1 MAMHEP
7 ELPDQLDELLAG
19 YVLGNL
25 SAEEAEALQRYLD
38 AHPEKRQEIQGLQE
52 TLEMLP
58 YALPPVPLPES
69 LHAAIAQIP
78 QQRPKRWPQIGIVRH
93 LWQRKVSLALAG
105 LVAALA
111 WSNYRLH
118 QDLQLAQA
126 ETAYQKDVVAMLQNP
141 QTHLVS
147 LQGMESAPQATG
159 RVVMTP
165 GEPQSVL
172 IIQNLPPLPPGQ
184 FYKLWCVSQGKKIP
198 SESFNAGKNGTVL
211 AKLPTPSADD
221 VTGIVITLEKDSQTD
236 PSPGPMVMTSR
247 L

>member
-1 MAMHEP
+1 MHEP
-7 ELPDQLDELLAG
+7 ELPDQLEGLLAG

-25 SAEEAEALQRYLD
+25 SSEEAEELQQYLD
-38 AHPEKRQEIQGLQE
+38 AHPEKRLEIQCLQE
-52 TLEMLP
+52 ALAMLP
-58 YALPPVPLPES
+58 YALPPVPLPEG
-69 LHAAIAQIP
+69 LQTAIAEIP
-78 QQRPKRWPQIGIVRH
+78 QQQPRRWHQIGMVRH

-105 LVAALA
+105 LVVALA

-118 QDLQLAQA
+118 QELQWAQS

-147 LQGMESAPQATG
+147 LKGMESAPQATG

-211 AKLPTPSADD
+211 AKLPTPAADE
-221 VTGIVITLEKDSQTD
+221 VSGIVITLEKDSQTA